1 MAEAQGSS
9 SIALRIKGR
18 RQEIGLSLRELARRT
33 GLTASFLSQVERGQT
48 NTSIDSL
55 RRIATALGVPILH
68 LLSDSQADSAKPTGP
83 KHNPVVRANHRSRLS
98 LPDSHVTYEL
108 LTPDLARKM
117 EVFIGRLMPG
127 KENVARPLREPTE
140 ECIYVLSGALCVGL
154 DTDEYILYSGD
165 TTYFEGALLRKLAC
179 ASNEEVVW
187 ISIITPP
194 VF

>member
-1 MAEAQGSS
+1 MSKVQDSVAIG
-9 SIALRIKGR
+9 LKIKQR
-18 RQEIGLSLRELARRT
+18 RQELELSLRELARRI

-55 RRIATALGVPILH
+55 RRIATALDVPVLH
-68 LLSDSQADSAKPTGP
+68 LLSDSHTDTAAPAGP

-117 EVFIGRLMPG
+117 EVFTGRLLPG

-165 TTYFEGALLRKLAC
+165 TIYFEGASLRKLAC
-179 ASNEEVVW
+179 ASDEEAVW